1 MCDIQNTHA
10 HGITRT
16 HACEQ
21 DARANISM
29 TRCIC
34 PYSTADE
41 SSLDYH
47 SLTWH
52 LVFVLAGCWAKLV
65 LRFRF
70 WSRCLCLWRPRIW
83 FIRRK
88 YEYALSFCLISTFC
102 MCFVLD
108 YYQWSFFGKSVRQ
121 LLVLSWCKS
130 ASNCERKGHVFGTLA
145 HSWRIT
151 SASCTLMNKLNQS
164 CSIFMFLVA
173 KVQLVMAIK
182 KLKSPY

>member
-1 MCDIQNTHA
+1 MIQNTNA
-10 HGITRT
+10 HVIT
-16 HACEQ
+16 HSHKQ
-21 DARANISM
+21 DTRAKISM
-29 TRCIC
+29 TYCIC

-52 LVFVLAGCWAKLV
+52 VVFVLAGCWAKLV

-70 WSRCLCLWRPRIW
+70 WSRCLCLWRSRIW
-83 FIRRK
+83 FIRCK

-102 MCFVLD
+102 MSFVLV
-108 YYQWSFFGKSVRQ
+108 YYEWLFFGKSVRQ

-130 ASNCERKGHVFGTLA
+130 ASNCERKGHAFGTLA

-151 SASCTLMNKLNQS
+151 SASCNLNKLNQS
-164 CSIFMFLVA
+164 FRTFMFLVA
-173 KVQLVMAIK
+173 KVQWVMAI
-182 KLKSPY
+182 